1 MPVLT
6 FAGSRMNR
14 QVDCQRI
21 VRGHHSYGEFIFLI
35 WVDDPVPL
43 AKGDARQNSQPTQ
56 IHITG

>member
-1 MPVLT
+1 
-6 FAGSRMNR
+6 MNR